1 MFSLLVLL
9 QKCYLFVWL
18 INIVVNSTFWGPV
31 LSQVKPLSRD
41 LGIVVYY
48 QYEIMFYIRYYIA
61 DVS

>member
-18 INIVVNSTFWGPV
+18 INIAMNSTFLGPV
-31 LSQVKPLSRD
+31 LSRVKPLSRD

-48 QYEIMFYIRYYIA
+48 QYEIIFYIRYYIA